1 MLISDDLRRP
11 TEAVITMLSFDP
23 CKRLQIWV
31 IVALSLVGWGYSLR
45 LAACGALLGAAVL
58 VARRTSRDE
67 VLEGLAAS
75 IREHR
80 NSGDWTA
87 LPPFEDSDAAEIV
100 ASFQELAVRLREHEQ
115 HVRHF
120 RHIAHFDLLT
130 GLPNRTLFDDRLE
143 RSVSVGRRRHHS
155 LAVLLV
161 EIERYGEVVRSLG
174 ATAGESLVQIV
185 AERLTKTLRDEDTVA
200 RNGRCEFL
208 VLLPQLNVSSDAV
221 VVASKILSGVNG
233 PANIEGVA
241 VHLSVRA
248 GISIFPDD
256 GLDAE
261 GLIDRAH
268 AALHQSGPA
277 AGGGSIQAYA
287 RSAQFMRPS
296 LMVENSIR
304 RGLERGEFS
313 LVYQRSIDLRTERIA
328 GLEALI
334 RWNHPQLGV
343 LAPPAFIPVAEQTQL
358 IAPLGAWVLRET
370 CIQMGR
376 WMDAGLEVPR
386 LAINL
391 SVVQLR
397 DPDLVA
403 TIERTIRDYGVD
415 PSRLELELTETALM
429 DDFAGC
435 CAVLKALRGLGFGV
449 AIDDFGTGYSSFR
462 YLQNLPASAL
472 KIDRSFVRDLTIGS
486 NSAAALLDLM
496 IGVGRSLGLRVVAE
510 GVEEPQQLDVLREHG
525 CDEAQGFLF
534 GQPEAAREIARWLD
548 PFEMRVANR

>member
-1 MLISDDLRRP
+1 
-11 TEAVITMLSFDP
+11 MLSFGQ
-23 CKRLQIWV
+23 CKRLQVWAIGTLV
-31 IVALSLVGWGYSLR
+31 LVGLAYSPR
-45 LAACGALLGAAVL
+45 LAAWGALLGAAVL
-58 VARRTSRDE
+58 GSRKTSRDE
-67 VLEGLAAS
+67 VLGGLAAS
-75 IREHR
+75 IRQHR
-80 NSGDWTA
+80 NSGDWTT
-87 LPPFEDSDAAEIV
+87 LPSFADADAAEI
-100 ASFQELAVRLREHEQ
+100 ASTFQELTVRLREHEQ

-143 RSVSVGRRRHHS
+143 RCVSVGRRRRHS
-155 LAVLLV
+155 LGVLLV

-174 ATAGESLVQIV
+174 ASAGESLVQIV

-200 RNGRCEFL
+200 RSGRSEFL
-208 VLLPQLNVSSDAV
+208 VLLPQLNVSSDAM

-233 PANIEGVA
+233 SAHIDGVA

-268 AALHQSGPA
+268 AALHQSHAA
-277 AGGGSIQAYA
+277 AGSGSIQVYT

-313 LVYQRSIDLRTERIA
+313 LVYQPSIDLRTDLIT

-370 CIQMGR
+370 CIQIGR
-376 WMDAGLEVPR
+376 WMDAGLEIPR
-386 LAINL
+386 LAINM
-391 SVVQLR
+391 SAVQLR
-397 DPDLVA
+397 DPDLVPM
-403 TIERTIRDYGVD
+403 IERTIRDHGVE
-415 PSRLELELTETALM
+415 PAWLELELTETALM

-435 CAVLKALRGLGFGV
+435 CSVLKALRGLGFGV

-486 NSAAALLDLM
+486 GSAAALLDLM
-496 IGVGRSLGLRVVAE
+496 IGVGRNLGLRVVAE
-510 GVEEPQQLDVLREHG
+510 GVEEPRQLEILRAHG

-534 GQPEAAREIARWLD
+534 GQPRTAQDMARSLVHFDARSRPALETAAIPEAS
-548 PFEMRVANR
+548 N